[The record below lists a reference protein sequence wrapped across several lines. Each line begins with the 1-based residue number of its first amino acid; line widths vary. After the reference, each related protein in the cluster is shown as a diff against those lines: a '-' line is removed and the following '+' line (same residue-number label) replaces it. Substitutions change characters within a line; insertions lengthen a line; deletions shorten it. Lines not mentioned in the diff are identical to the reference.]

1 MKEKINIFLID
12 GHSLF
17 RKGLKAILSD
27 NPDFVVKG
35 DITSLNEKDV
45 ILACQPIDI
54 ILIDTDFI
62 KSDLFET
69 INYLKVKKLTKKI
82 VVLTLNKSKL
92 SLINNFR
99 MGIDGYL
106 LKDDEV
112 EELSSKIIRSNAGNF
127 IISDKL
133 MPTIIEMLLEKNDIP
148 IDGLISERELQVLE
162 HIQKGYS
169 NKQISDKLFISEN
182 TIKTH
187 IKHIFK
193 KFAVSNRKDAIEK
206 GILWGILK

>member
-1 MKEKINIFLID
+1 MEEKIKIFLID

-35 DITSLNEKDV
+35 DISSLKEKDV
-45 ILACQPIDI
+45 VQASQPIDI

-62 KSDLFET
+62 KTNFLET
-69 INYLKVKKLTKKI
+69 INYLKEKKFARKI

-99 MGIDGYL
+99 LGIDGYL

-112 EELSSKIIRSNAGNF
+112 EELTSKIIRINSGNF

-133 MPTIIEMLLEKNDIP
+133 IPTIIEMLLEKNEIP
-148 IDGLISERELQVLE
+148 IECLISERELQVLE
-162 HIQKGYS
+162 HIQQGYS
-169 NKQISDKLFISEN
+169 NKQISNKLFISEN

>member
-148 IDGLISERELQVLE
+148 IEGLISERELQVLE

>member
-1 MKEKINIFLID
+1 MTLKE
-12 GHSLF
+12 
-17 RKGLKAILSD
+17 
-27 NPDFVVKG
+27 
-35 DITSLNEKDV
+35 
-45 ILACQPIDI
+45 
-54 ILIDTDFI
+54 
-62 KSDLFET
+62 
-69 INYLKVKKLTKKI
+69 KKLTKKI

-182 TIKTH
+182 TFKTH